1 MPHARVEINPNF
13 AQIKGNRRS
22 RNLLHRIAHRI
33 ALITSLAILNNCSA
47 LYISPT
53 VPLNDPNVQI
63 VEVTQAAVK
72 VANGSAYSP
81 RSLPKPRSA
90 DITAID
96 LQSTQQVVPR
106 VASRQQTISASPVI
120 RLPPQTKTKR
130 YRIGVGDVVSL
141 TGRSKPIAISGVEDQ
156 RRSNIYTVQDSGAI
170 ALPDV
175 GTIKVAGLTIQDA
188 HSAVFKR
195 MAANQITDA
204 FALDISEF
212 NSQQIIIGDAVRTPT
227 RLPVTFAPNTLS
239 DAMAAAGGIVTE
251 DERST
256 SIKIYRLGQLYQL
269 PLTDYLQTS
278 DLQRLPLMSD
288 DSVYVH
294 VGYYCA
300 AAQAYFSEQIAR
312 TELSVAL
319 ESQRGEQIIAQLSAL
334 DLQQR
339 TEQTAIQMRIAT
351 DSLQRD
357 HVYFTGEGSEQAR
370 FPLPFE
376 HHASLADALF
386 DSDGLPTPTAN
397 VSQIYILRK
406 RRSGSAIAAYKFDF
420 SNAAN
425 LVLATEFQLRPNDV
439 IFAAEQPIT
448 NWHRVIQQITP
459 SLITTDVA
467 TTN

>member
-13 AQIKGNRRS
+13 SQIKGNRRS
-22 RNLLHRIAHRI
+22 RNLFHRIAHRI
-33 ALITSLAILNNCSA
+33 ALITSLAILNNCGA
-47 LYISPT
+47 LDISPT

-63 VEVTQAAVK
+63 IEVTQAAVK

-81 RSLPKPRSA
+81 RSRPKPRSA
-90 DITAID
+90 DITALD
-96 LQSTQQVVPR
+96 LQSTQPVVPR
-106 VASRQQTISASPVI
+106 VASRQQTISASPVM

-130 YRIGVGDVVSL
+130 YRIGVGDVVNL
-141 TGRSKPIAISGVEDQ
+141 TGRSKPIAISRAEDQ
-156 RRSNIYTVQDSGAI
+156 RRSNTYTVQDSGAI

-204 FALDISEF
+204 CALDISEF
-212 NSQQIIIGDAVRTPT
+212 KSQQIIIGGAVKTPT

-256 SIKIYRLGQLYQL
+256 SIKIYRLGELYQL

-278 DLQRLPLMSD
+278 DLQRLPLMSG

-294 VGYYCA
+294 VGYDLA

-319 ESQRGEQIIAQLSAL
+319 ESQRADQITAQLSAL
-334 DLQQR
+334 DLQRR

-357 HVYFTGEGSEQAR
+357 YVYFTGEANKQTR

-386 DSDGLPTPTAN
+386 DSGGLPTTTAN
-397 VSQIYILRK
+397 ISQVYILRK
-406 RRSGSAIAAYKFDF
+406 RSSDSAIAAYKFDF

-448 NWHRVIQQITP
+448 MWHRVIQQITP
-459 SLITTDVA
+459 SLITTGVA
-467 TTN
+467 ATN

>member
-13 AQIKGNRRS
+13 FQIKGNRRCK
-22 RNLLHRIAHRI
+22 NLFHTIAHRI
-33 ALITSLAILNNCSA
+33 ALITSLAVLNNCGT

-63 VEVTQAAVK
+63 VEVTQGVVK
-72 VANGSAYSP
+72 IANGSAYSP
-81 RSLPKPRSA
+81 RALPRPRSA

-96 LQSTQQVVPR
+96 LQSAQPVVPR
-106 VASRQQTISASPVI
+106 IASRQQTISATPVL

-130 YRIGVGDVVSL
+130 YQIGVSDVVSL
-141 TGRSKPIAISGVEDQ
+141 TGRSKPIPISGAEDQ

-175 GTIKVAGLTIQDA
+175 GSIKVAGLTIQDA

-195 MAANQITDA
+195 RAANQITDA

-212 NSQQIIIGDAVRTPT
+212 NSQQIIVGGAVKTHPRI
-227 RLPVTFAPNTLS
+227 PVTFAPSILS
-239 DAMAAAGGIVTE
+239 DAIAAAGGIVTK

-256 SIKIYRLGQLYQL
+256 SIKIYRLGELYQL

-278 DLQRLPLMSD
+278 DLQRLPLMSGD
-288 DSVYVH
+288 AVYVH
-294 VGYYCA
+294 VGYDLA
-300 AAQAYFSEQIAR
+300 TAQAYFSEQIAR
-312 TELSVAL
+312 TELSIAL
-319 ESQRGEQIIAQLSAL
+319 KNQRTEQITAQLSAL

-339 TEQTAIQMRIAT
+339 TEQAAIQMRIAT
-351 DSLQRD
+351 DSMQRD
-357 HVYFTGEGSEQAR
+357 YVYLTGEASKQTR

-386 DSDGLPTPTAN
+386 HSGGLPTTTAN
-397 VSQIYILRK
+397 ISQTYILRK
-406 RRSGSAIAAYKFDF
+406 RSSVSPIAAYKFDF

-425 LVLATEFQLRPNDV
+425 LVIATEFQLRPNDV

-448 NWHRVIQQITP
+448 KWHRVIQQIAP
-459 SLITTDVA
+459 SLITTGVVA
-467 TTN
+467 TN

>member
-13 AQIKGNRRS
+13 AQIKRNRRS

-251 DERST
+251 EERST
-256 SIKIYRLGQLYQL
+256 SIKIYRLGELYQL

-278 DLQRLPLMSD
+278 DLRRLPLMSD

-294 VGYYCA
+294 VGYY
-300 AAQAYFSEQIAR
+300 
-312 TELSVAL
+312 
-319 ESQRGEQIIAQLSAL
+319 
-334 DLQQR
+334 
-339 TEQTAIQMRIAT
+339 
-351 DSLQRD
+351 
-357 HVYFTGEGSEQAR
+357 
-370 FPLPFE
+370 
-376 HHASLADALF
+376 
-386 DSDGLPTPTAN
+386 
-397 VSQIYILRK
+397 
-406 RRSGSAIAAYKFDF
+406 
-420 SNAAN
+420 
-425 LVLATEFQLRPNDV
+425 
-439 IFAAEQPIT
+439 
-448 NWHRVIQQITP
+448 
-459 SLITTDVA
+459 
-467 TTN
+467 